1 MKPHAKQATGCA
13 VGRCVV
19 LERYQRW
26 FVAHPRSLE
35 VEGPF
40 ETFAEAQAHVAANDN
55 GRKR

>member
-1 MKPHAKQATGCA
+1 MKPATKQAAGYA

-19 LERYQRW
+19 LERYARW
-26 FVAHPRSLE
+26 FVAHPLSLE

-40 ETFAEAQAHVAANDN
+40 DTFAEAQAHVANDN